1 MTLIKLPTAFFIDHQ
16 ERDLDTP
23 AVVKRTRTHVFVRAD
38 DPAIP
43 ELLDDAR
50 HYSDSAAFM
59 DRAYFGLCMS
69 ARATER
75 AITAALRA

>member
-23 AVVKRTRTHVFVRAD
+23 VMVKQTRTHVFVRAD

-50 HYSDSAAFM
+50 HYSDSVAFM
-59 DRAYFGLCMS
+59 DKSYFGLCMS

-75 AITAALRA
+75 AILKAMQA